1 MKQTVN
7 KLATKQAEIKNL
19 LDLLKAQDPEIEK
32 KAQEVAASS
41 QDLAA
46 SGQELTPGALYKKG
60 EKTGRKMHR
69 AHINLC

>member
-1 MKQTVN
+1 MKQTGN

-32 KAQEVAASS
+32 KAQEVAASG

-46 SGQELTPGALYKKG
+46 SGQELTAGALYKKG
-60 EKTGRKMHR
+60 QITEDKCTEL
-69 AHINLC
+69 A